1 MEKST
6 DVTEKA
12 TGKEKMIGVEKVID
26 EENAT
31 KAGKNDRRR
40 KKTTGVIRKKRAV
53 SSGCFY
59 TPNKQTRKRMSFHGK
74 RKWCI
79 LLAMILLLVFVSGGC
94 SGIRGNNSVVPQTE
108 DTEKPTLSVWIFFDE
123 NTPGTYYIDLWKE
136 LAAKLGYQAEV
147 KTYSTE
153 QIKDKLK
160 IALVC
165 QELPDI
171 FAVWGGSYPDFLFDA
186 GACVPVEDY
195 LEQADFKFKD
205 SYVMPYRDG
214 HNYIIPCLVEAYAVT
229 YCNQNLM
236 KEMNLTMPKT
246 WEQLITLVEQVN
258 QYNAEHGTD
267 YAAIELGDKDSWLG
281 ELLYTVITNR
291 IDPYAQDKLAD
302 GEIDFSDPVFGDAAD
317 KLLQL
322 ASMGAFPDNYLETGE
337 VEAVQNF
344 ADGKAVLFPHQS
356 TIMYHLMD
364 EMGKD
369 AFSMEQFPSCNP
381 EYDDT
386 YETYMVDINHTLT
399 PGLCISSR
407 TQYKDEAAELCLE
420 FAQQVNEK
428 NVTQYDYFDM
438 IKDSGLQAP
447 SDSPLPVVQFHQ
459 MLEDAQKYTPLWYA
473 VLNKTDGDNW
483 RNLTQ
488 KLLGGAVTKDEFIQT
503 APQYLNFLENE

>member
-1 MEKST
+1 MEKKKTGNRESLYHKKYLYH
-6 DVTEKA
+6 EKLPYREETA
-12 TGKEKMIGVEKVID
+12 IYSEWHDKKCFHKNVRKRKRHVCLLLAVILLFTFIAGGCSRTGKE
-26 EENAT
+26 NTT
-31 KAGKNDRRR
+31 KPE
-40 KKTTGVIRKKRAV
+40 TV
-53 SSGCFY
+53 S
-59 TPNKQTRKRMSFHGK
+59 
-74 RKWCI
+74 
-79 LLAMILLLVFVSGGC
+79 
-94 SGIRGNNSVVPQTE
+94 
-108 DTEKPTLSVWIFFDE
+108 TEKPTLSVWIFFDE

-136 LAAKLGYQAEV
+136 LAAKLGYQVEV

-165 QELPDI
+165 KELPDI

-195 LEQADFKFKD
+195 LEQSEVQFKD
-205 SYVMPYRDG
+205 SYVVPYRNG

-229 YCNQNLM
+229 YCNQDLL
-236 KEMNLTMPKT
+236 KEMGLTVPKT
-246 WEQLITLVEQVN
+246 WDELTALVDQVN
-258 QYNAEHGTD
+258 QYNAAHGTE

-291 IDPYAQDKLAD
+291 IDPYAQDKLAS
-302 GEIDFSDPVFGDAAD
+302 GEIDFSDPVFTDAAD
-317 KLLQL
+317 KLMQL
-322 ASMGAFPDNYLETGE
+322 ADMGAFPDNFLETGE

-369 AFSMEQFPSCNP
+369 AFSMEQFPSCSS

-386 YETYMVDINHTLT
+386 YATYMVDINHTLT
-399 PGLCISSR
+399 PGLCISSK
-407 TQYKDEAAELCLE
+407 TQYEKEAAELCLE

-438 IKDSGLQAP
+438 VKDSGLTVP
-447 SDSPLPVVQFHQ
+447 KNSPLPVTQFHT
-459 MLEDAQKYTPLWYA
+459 MLDQAKKYTPLWYA
-473 VLNKTDGDNW
+473 VLDKEDGDNW

-488 KLLGGAVTKDEFIQT
+488 KLLGGAITKQEFIET
-503 APQYLNFLENE
+503 APQYLEFLEN